1 MKQHI
6 TPLIVQSTGQ
16 TVKLERVSLGN
27 GQYDESWLQTLC
39 FNNPTIL
46 PIGEI
51 EPAFDGMLPI
61 CQEMQTASGPCDLVY
76 VNETGFITIAECKLW
91 RNPEARRQVVGQ
103 ILDYAKDLSQWDYTK
118 FEHECLKAR
127 KSSDNSLYGIVAKHY
142 PDLDASEFIDRVQ
155 RNLRKGRFLLLII
168 GDGIRENMESLVQYL
183 QGQGALNFSMSLL
196 EVPVFKHPYNNDLV
210 LAPRILAKT
219 TDLERTVIRVV
230 EKVSSSKEELDEPL
244 SMTTTVSEKVFYERL
259 TQTKGEPIAQALK
272 DFVEALGTDLGIIA
286 TLGRGKRLSLN
297 LKSPDDTYNFASVQ
311 ETGEVWFYGIVTKT
325 AQLGDEKIGVEYL
338 HNLAALMQADV
349 DKDTKQWS
357 WSVKRNKQFI
367 MIEQYL
373 AHRTQWQELIRS
385 TLQKLQSLE
394 VA

>member
-6 TPLIVQSTGQ
+6 TPLVIQSTGQ
-16 TVKLERVSLGN
+16 AVKLERVSLGN
-27 GQYDESWLQTLC
+27 GQYDEAWLQTLC

-61 CQEMQTASGPCDLVY
+61 CQEMQTASGPCDLIF

-103 ILDYAKDLSQWDYTK
+103 ILDYAKDLSQWDYSK
-118 FEHECLKAR
+118 LQQECLKAR
-127 KSSDNSLYGIVAKHY
+127 KSSDASLFTIVAKHF
-142 PDLDASEFIDRVQ
+142 PDLDESDFIDRVQ
-155 RNLRKGRFLLLII
+155 RNLKKGRFLLLII

-210 LAPRILAKT
+210 LALRILAKT

-230 EKVSSSKEELDEPL
+230 EKVSPSKEELVEPPAM
-244 SMTTTVSEKVFYERL
+244 STSVSEKVFYERL
-259 TQTKGEPIAQALK
+259 SQTKGEPIARALK
-272 DFVEALGTDLGIIA
+272 DFVEALGRDLGIISK
-286 TLGRGKRLSLN
+286 LGRGKRLSLN
-297 LKSPDDTYNFASVQ
+297 VKSRDDTYNFASVQ

-338 HNLAALMQADV
+338 QNLAALMQADV

-367 MIEQYL
+367 MIDQYL
-373 AHRTQWQELIRS
+373 AHRTQWQELIRG
-385 TLQKLQSLE
+385 TLQKIQILE
-394 VA
+394 DA